1 MRRNG
6 FDVQRWVSIL
16 LLLAAVA
23 FLFIELVAYSRERTR
38 LPDQLTVADIPVGE
52 ATPSE
57 AMERLLQAYSTPIEL
72 SYDDA
77 TMQLLPSNVGF
88 RLDTDVMIAAAERE
102 RSETPFWQGFWDFL
116 WNRPGD
122 PVSVPLQA
130 EYSNTQL
137 ESYLIDLAVRYD
149 QPPIPPEPIPGTT
162 RFSSGEPGRVLDVAR
177 AQSVVASALM
187 SARNRS
193 ANLPVVNSNAPKASL
208 ENLEILLKQN
218 IEVASFDGLVDLY
231 LRDLRTGGTIHFAV
245 LDGQDLATNPD
256 ISFSAAS
263 IIKISIMTTF
273 FRYQEQPLDPEAER
287 WVREMITESGNDPS
301 DWLMQR
307 IDEVRGPLIV
317 SETMQE
323 LGLENTFIGGYYYPQ
338 APLLQTYRTEAN
350 SRVDIDTGP
359 DRYTQTTPSDM
370 GTLLGDVYACANGG
384 GGALIAAFPDDITP
398 EECRVMLD
406 LLSENVLGSLL
417 KGGVPDGTRVA
428 HKHGWRSSPLDMIGD
443 AGIVFTPG
451 GDYILSVFIWD
462 DQEMVW
468 EPISRLIADLSKA
481 AYNYFNPPGG

>member
-38 LPDQLTVADIPVGE
+38 LPDQLTVADIPVGG

-72 SYDDA
+72 SYDDG

-102 RSETPFWQGFWDFL
+102 RTETPFWQGFWDFL

-122 PVSVPLQA
+122 PVTVPLQA
-130 EYSNTQL
+130 DYSNTQL
-137 ESYLIDLAVRYD
+137 DSYLQDVAARYD
-149 QPPIPPEPIPGTT
+149 QPPVPPEPIPGTT
-162 RFSSGEPGRVLDVAR
+162 RFTSGEPGRVLDVAR
-177 AQSVVASALM
+177 AQSVIASALM
-187 SARNRS
+187 SAQNRS

-218 IEVASFDGLVDLY
+218 IEVAGFDGLVDLY

-245 LDGQDLATNPD
+245 LNDEELNTDPD
-256 ISFSAAS
+256 IAFSAAS

-273 FRYQEQPLDPEAER
+273 FRYEEQPLDPEAER
-287 WVREMITESGNDPS
+287 WVREMIAESGNDPS

-307 IDEVRGPLIV
+307 IDEVRGPLVV

-323 LGLENTFIGGYYYPQ
+323 LGLDNTFIGGYYYPQ

-350 SRVDIDTGP
+350 SRVDINTGP

-370 GTLLGDVYACANGG
+370 GTLLGDIYACANGG
-384 GGALIAAFPDDITP
+384 GGALIAAFPEDITP
-398 EECRVMLD
+398 DECRIMLE
-406 LLSENVLGSLL
+406 LLSENVLGSLI

-468 EPISRLIADLSKA
+468 EPTSRLIADLSKA

>member
-23 FLFIELVAYSRERTR
+23 LLFAELVAYSRERTR
-38 LPDQLTVADIPVGE
+38 LPDQLTIAEIPVGSV
-52 ATPSE
+52 APSV
-57 AMERLLQAYSTPIEL
+57 AMERLLQAYSTPVEL
-72 SYDDA
+72 YYDDA
-77 TMQLLPSNVGF
+77 SMLLLPSNVGF

-102 RSETPFWQGFWDFL
+102 RTETPFWQGFWDFL

-130 EYSNTQL
+130 EYSSSQL
-137 ESYLIDLAVRYD
+137 EDYLTEVAARYD

-162 RFSSGEPGRVLDVAR
+162 RFTSGEPGRVLDISR
-177 AQSVVASALM
+177 AQSVISSALL
-187 SARNRS
+187 SAHDRN
-193 ANLPVVNSNAPKASL
+193 ANLPVVSSNAPKASL
-208 ENLEILLKQN
+208 ASLEILLKQN
-218 IEVASFDGLVDLY
+218 IEVAGFDGLVDLY
-231 LRDLRTGGTIHFAV
+231 LRDLRTGGTFHFAV
-245 LDGQDLATNPD
+245 LDGEDISTDPD
-256 ISFSAAS
+256 IAFSAAS
-263 IIKISIMTTF
+263 IIKVSIMTTF
-273 FRYQEQPLDPEAER
+273 FRFEDQPLDPEAAR

-301 DWLMQR
+301 DWLMER

-323 LGLENTFIGGYYYPQ
+323 LGLVSTFIGGYYYPQ

-350 SRVDIDTGP
+350 TRPDIDTNP
-359 DRYTQTTPSDM
+359 DRYTQTTPSEM
-370 GTLLGDVYACANGG
+370 GALLGDIYACANGG
-384 GGALIAAFPDDITP
+384 GGALIAAFPDDITV
-398 EECRVMLD
+398 EECRTMLE
-406 LLSENVLGSLL
+406 LLSENVLGSLI

-443 AGIVFTPG
+443 AGIIFSPG

-468 EPISRLIADLSKA
+468 EPTSRLIADLSKA
-481 AYNYFNPPGG
+481 AYNYFNPPNS

>member
-6 FDVQRWVSIL
+6 FDLQRWVSIL

-23 FLFIELVAYSRERTR
+23 FFFIELVAYSRERTR
-38 LPDQLTVADIPVGE
+38 LPDQLTIADIPVGG

-72 SYDDA
+72 YYDNA
-77 TMQLLPSNVGF
+77 SIQLLPSNVGF
-88 RLDTDVMIAAAERE
+88 RLDTDVMIASAERE
-102 RSETPFWQGFWDFL
+102 RTETPFWEGFWDFL

-122 PVSVPLQA
+122 AASVPLQA
-130 EYSNTQL
+130 EYSSSQL
-137 ESYLIDLAVRYD
+137 QTYLQDVAARYD

-162 RFSSGEPGRVLDVAR
+162 RFTSGEPGRVLDIAR
-177 AQSVVASALM
+177 AENVISAALLTV
-187 SARNRS
+187 NDRS
-193 ANLPVVNSNAPKASL
+193 ANLPVIDSDAPKASL

-218 IEVASFDGLVDLY
+218 IEVTDFDGLVDIY
-231 LRDLRTGGTIHFAV
+231 LRDLRTRGTIHFAV
-245 LDGQDLATNPD
+245 LNNEELTTEPD
-256 ISFSAAS
+256 IAFSAAS

-273 FRYQEQPLDPEAER
+273 FRYEDQPLDPEAAR
-287 WVREMITESGNDPS
+287 WVTEMIAESGNDPS

-307 IDEVRGPLIV
+307 IDEVRGPLVV

-323 LGLENTFIGGYYYPQ
+323 LGLQNTFIGGYYYPQ
-338 APLLQTYRTEAN
+338 APLLQNYRTPAN
-350 SRVDIDTGP
+350 GRVDVNTGP

-370 GTLLGDVYACANGG
+370 GILLGDIYACANG
-384 GGALIAAFPDDITP
+384 GGALIAAFSEDITP
-398 EECRVMLD
+398 TECQTMLE
-406 LLSENVLGSLL
+406 LLSENVLGSLI

-451 GDYILSVFIWD
+451 GDYVLSIFIWD

-468 EPISRLIADLSKA
+468 GPISRLVADLSKA
-481 AYNYFNPPGG
+481 AYNYFNPPE

>member
-6 FDVQRWVSIL
+6 FDIQRWVSIL

-23 FLFIELVAYSRERTR
+23 LFFVELVAYSRDRTR
-38 LPDQLTVADIPVGE
+38 LPDQLTIADIPVGG

-57 AMERLLQAYSTPIEL
+57 AMERLLQSYSTPIEL

-77 TMQLLPSNVGF
+77 SMQLLPSNVGF
-88 RLDTDVMIAAAERE
+88 GLDTDVMLAAAERE
-102 RSETPFWQGFWDFL
+102 RTEKPFWEGFWDFL
-116 WNRPGD
+116 WKRPGD
-122 PVSVPLQA
+122 PASVPLQA
-130 EYSNTQL
+130 EFSNSQL
-137 ESYLIDLAVRYD
+137 VSYLEDIAARYD

-162 RFSSGEPGRVLDVAR
+162 RFTSGEPGRVLDVAR
-177 AQSVVASALM
+177 AQSIVGSALL
-187 SARNRS
+187 SARDRT
-193 ANLPVVNSNAPKASL
+193 ANLPVVDSGAPKPSL
-208 ENLEILLKQN
+208 GNLEILLKQN
-218 IEVASFDGLVDLY
+218 IEVADFDGLVDLY

-245 LDGQDLATNPD
+245 LDGQEISTNPD
-256 ISFSAAS
+256 IAFSAAS

-273 FRYQEQPLDPEAER
+273 FRYEEQPLDPESER
-287 WVREMITESGNDPS
+287 WVTEMITESGNDPS

-307 IDEVRGPLIV
+307 IDEVRGPLVV

-323 LGLENTFIGGYYYPQ
+323 LGLDNTFIGGYYYPQ

-359 DRYTQTTPSDM
+359 DRYTQTTPSEI
-370 GTLLGDVYACANGG
+370 GTLLGDIYACANGG
-384 GGALIAAFPDDITP
+384 GGAMIAAFPEEITP
-398 EECRVMLD
+398 QECDLMLE
-406 LLSENVLGSLL
+406 LLSENVLGSLI

-443 AGIVFTPG
+443 AGIVFSPG
-451 GDYILSVFIWD
+451 GDYIISLFFWD

-468 EPISRLIADLSKA
+468 EPTSRLIADLSRA
-481 AYNYFNPPGG
+481 AYNYFNPPSG